1 MKRKAIAAIL
11 LSAML
16 FSACSKPDTSTPTDT
31 ETSATAAATAVAEAA
46 ATTAVGET
54 AKAGETGESG
64 ENGAVGEA
72 GGAGAGNEAA
82 GESESSA
89 NSPAANTVR
98 IDKSVD
104 DVINTILDATGD
116 EYFVFDDD
124 ADMWQATISH
134 SEGIVDYKTCGYIS
148 RLEGE
153 DMVKGYNTIYIVF
166 EVYELDM
173 ESEQYKH
180 VCEKG
185 ELIISRGEDSFTKK
199 HAFVNGQF
207 VLIACG
213 ALCNDDE
220 FHYGTDPQELEPPYT
235 IGKVQEGYDAF
246 IALK

>member
-11 LSAML
+11 LSAVL
-16 FSACSKPDTSTPTDT
+16 LSACSSKPDATTPTTLAET
-31 ETSATAAATAVAEAA
+31 EAPATTVAETTVLAAETTEAAEVTEEVAAA
-46 ATTAVGET
+46 
-54 AKAGETGESG
+54 
-64 ENGAVGEA
+64 
-72 GGAGAGNEAA
+72 
-82 GESESSA
+82 
-89 NSPAANTVR
+89 PVR
-98 IDKSVD
+98 LDKTVD
-104 DVINTILDATGD
+104 DVIQVILDATGD
-116 EYFVFDDD
+116 EYFVYTDD
-124 ADMWQATISH
+124 ADMWQATIKN

-148 RLEGE
+148 RLEGD
-153 DMVKGYNTIYIVF
+153 DMIDGYNTIYIVF

-173 ESEQYKH
+173 DSEQYKH
-180 VCEKG
+180 VCEEG

>member
-11 LSAML
+11 LSAVL
-16 FSACSKPDTSTPTDT
+16 LSACSSKPDATTPTTLAET
-31 ETSATAAATAVAEAA
+31 EAP
-46 ATTAVGET
+46 ATTAAET
-54 AKAGETGESG
+54 TVLAAETT
-64 ENGAVGEA
+64 
-72 GGAGAGNEAA
+72 EAA
-82 GESESSA
+82 EVTEEV
-89 NSPAANTVR
+89 AAAPVR
-98 IDKSVD
+98 LDKTVD
-104 DVINTILDATGD
+104 DVIQVILDATGD
-116 EYFVFDDD
+116 EYFVYADD
-124 ADMWQATISH
+124 ADMWQATIKN

-148 RLEGE
+148 RLEGD
-153 DMVKGYNTIYIVF
+153 DMIDGYNTIYIVF

-173 ESEQYKH
+173 DSEQYKH
-180 VCEKG
+180 VCEEG

>member
-11 LSAML
+11 LSAVL
-16 FSACSKPDTSTPTDT
+16 LSACSSKPDATTPTTLAET
-31 ETSATAAATAVAEAA
+31 ETPATTVAETTVLTAETTEDSEVTEEVAAA
-46 ATTAVGET
+46 
-54 AKAGETGESG
+54 
-64 ENGAVGEA
+64 
-72 GGAGAGNEAA
+72 
-82 GESESSA
+82 
-89 NSPAANTVR
+89 PVR
-98 IDKSVD
+98 LDKTVD
-104 DVINTILDATGD
+104 DVIQVILDATGD
-116 EYFVFDDD
+116 EYFVYTDD
-124 ADMWQATISH
+124 ADMWQATIKN

-148 RLEGE
+148 RLEGD
-153 DMVKGYNTIYIVF
+153 DMINGYNTIYIVF

-173 ESEQYKH
+173 DSDQYKH
-180 VCEKG
+180 ACEKG

>member
-11 LSAML
+11 LSAVL
-16 FSACSKPDTSTPTDT
+16 LSACSKPDATDIATPTET
-31 ETSATAAATAVAEAA
+31 EAPATVAETTVLAAETTEAAILTEEVAAA
-46 ATTAVGET
+46 
-54 AKAGETGESG
+54 
-64 ENGAVGEA
+64 
-72 GGAGAGNEAA
+72 
-82 GESESSA
+82 
-89 NSPAANTVR
+89 PVR
-98 IDKSVD
+98 LDKTVD
-104 DVINTILDATGD
+104 DVIQVILNATGD
-116 EYFVFDDD
+116 EYFVFADD
-124 ADMWQATISH
+124 ADMWQATIKN

-148 RLEGE
+148 RLEGD
-153 DMVKGYNTIYIVF
+153 DMIDGYNTIYIVF

-173 ESEQYKH
+173 DSEQYKH
-180 VCEKG
+180 VCENG
-185 ELIISRGEDSFTKK
+185 ELTISRGEDSFTKK

>member
-11 LSAML
+11 LSAVL
-16 FSACSKPDTSTPTDT
+16 LSACSSKPDATTPTTLAET
-31 ETSATAAATAVAEAA
+31 ETPATTVAETTVLAAETTEAAEVTEEVAAA
-46 ATTAVGET
+46 
-54 AKAGETGESG
+54 
-64 ENGAVGEA
+64 
-72 GGAGAGNEAA
+72 
-82 GESESSA
+82 
-89 NSPAANTVR
+89 PVR
-98 IDKSVD
+98 LDKTVD
-104 DVINTILDATGD
+104 DVIQVILNATGD
-116 EYFVFDDD
+116 EYFVYTDD
-124 ADMWQATISH
+124 ADMWQATIKN

-148 RLEGE
+148 RLEGD
-153 DMVKGYNTIYIVF
+153 DMIDGYNTIYIVF

-173 ESEQYKH
+173 DSEQYKH
-180 VCEKG
+180 VCENG

-213 ALCNDDE
+213 ALCNNDE

>member
-1 MKRKAIAAIL
+1 MKRKAIAAIMLSAVL
-11 LSAML
+11 LSAC
-16 FSACSKPDTSTPTDT
+16 SSKPDATTPTTLAET
-31 ETSATAAATAVAEAA
+31 ETPATAVAETTVLASETTEASEVTEEVAA
-46 ATTAVGET
+46 A
-54 AKAGETGESG
+54 
-64 ENGAVGEA
+64 
-72 GGAGAGNEAA
+72 
-82 GESESSA
+82 
-89 NSPAANTVR
+89 PVR
-98 IDKSVD
+98 LDKTVD
-104 DVINTILDATGD
+104 DVIQVILNATGD
-116 EYFVFDDD
+116 EYFVFADD
-124 ADMWQATISH
+124 ADMWQATIKN

-148 RLEGE
+148 RLEGD
-153 DMVKGYNTIYIVF
+153 DMIDGYNTIYIVF

-173 ESEQYKH
+173 DSEQYKH
-180 VCEKG
+180 ACENG

>member
-11 LSAML
+11 LSAVL
-16 FSACSKPDTSTPTDT
+16 LSACSKPEPTDIATPTET
-31 ETSATAAATAVAEAA
+31 EAPATTVAETTVLAAETTEASEVTEEVAAA
-46 ATTAVGET
+46 
-54 AKAGETGESG
+54 
-64 ENGAVGEA
+64 
-72 GGAGAGNEAA
+72 
-82 GESESSA
+82 
-89 NSPAANTVR
+89 PVR
-98 IDKSVD
+98 LDKTVD
-104 DVINTILDATGD
+104 DVIQVILDATGD
-116 EYFVFDDD
+116 EYFVYTDD
-124 ADMWQATISH
+124 ADMWQATIKN

-148 RLEGE
+148 RLEGD
-153 DMVKGYNTIYIVF
+153 DMIDGYNTIYIVF

-173 ESEQYKH
+173 DSEQYKH
-180 VCEKG
+180 VCENG
-185 ELIISRGEDSFTKK
+185 ELTISRGEDSFTKK

>member
-11 LSAML
+11 LSAVL
-16 FSACSKPDTSTPTDT
+16 LSACSKPEPTDIATPTET
-31 ETSATAAATAVAEAA
+31 EAPAATVAETTVLAAETTEAAIVTEEVAAA
-46 ATTAVGET
+46 
-54 AKAGETGESG
+54 
-64 ENGAVGEA
+64 
-72 GGAGAGNEAA
+72 
-82 GESESSA
+82 
-89 NSPAANTVR
+89 PVR
-98 IDKSVD
+98 LDKTVD
-104 DVINTILDATGD
+104 DVIQVILNATGD
-116 EYFVFDDD
+116 EYFVFADD
-124 ADMWQATISH
+124 ADMWQATIKN

-148 RLEGE
+148 RLEGD
-153 DMVKGYNTIYIVF
+153 DMIDGYNTIYIVF

-173 ESEQYKH
+173 DSEQYKH
-180 VCEKG
+180 VCENG
-185 ELIISRGEDSFTKK
+185 ELTISRGEDSFTKK

>member
-11 LSAML
+11 LSAVL
-16 FSACSKPDTSTPTDT
+16 LSACSSKPDATTPTTLAET
-31 ETSATAAATAVAEAA
+31 ETPATTVAETTVLAAETTEAAEVTEEVAAA
-46 ATTAVGET
+46 
-54 AKAGETGESG
+54 
-64 ENGAVGEA
+64 
-72 GGAGAGNEAA
+72 
-82 GESESSA
+82 
-89 NSPAANTVR
+89 PVR
-98 IDKSVD
+98 LDKTVD
-104 DVINTILDATGD
+104 DVIQVILNATGD
-116 EYFVFDDD
+116 EYFVYTDD
-124 ADMWQATISH
+124 ADMWQATIKN

-148 RLEGE
+148 RLEGD
-153 DMVKGYNTIYIVF
+153 DMIDGYNTIYIVF

-173 ESEQYKH
+173 DSEQYKH
-180 VCEKG
+180 VCKNG

-235 IGKVQEGYDAF
+235 IGRVQEGYDAF

>member
-11 LSAML
+11 LSAVL
-16 FSACSKPDTSTPTDT
+16 LSACSSKPDATTPTTLAET
-31 ETSATAAATAVAEAA
+31 ESPATTVAETTVLASETTEAAEVTEEVAAA
-46 ATTAVGET
+46 
-54 AKAGETGESG
+54 
-64 ENGAVGEA
+64 
-72 GGAGAGNEAA
+72 
-82 GESESSA
+82 
-89 NSPAANTVR
+89 PVR
-98 IDKSVD
+98 LDKTVD
-104 DVINTILDATGD
+104 DVIQVILDATGD
-116 EYFVFDDD
+116 EYFVYVDD
-124 ADMWQATISH
+124 ADMWQATIKN

-148 RLEGE
+148 RLEGD
-153 DMVKGYNTIYIVF
+153 DMIDGYNTIYIVF

-173 ESEQYKH
+173 DSEQYKH

>member
-11 LSAML
+11 LSAVL
-16 FSACSKPDTSTPTDT
+16 LSACSSKPDATTPTTLAET
-31 ETSATAAATAVAEAA
+31 ETPATTVAETTVLTAETTEAAEEVAAA
-46 ATTAVGET
+46 
-54 AKAGETGESG
+54 
-64 ENGAVGEA
+64 
-72 GGAGAGNEAA
+72 
-82 GESESSA
+82 
-89 NSPAANTVR
+89 PVR
-98 IDKSVD
+98 LDKTVD
-104 DVINTILDATGD
+104 DVIQVILNATGD
-116 EYFVFDDD
+116 EYFVYTDD
-124 ADMWQATISH
+124 ADMWQATIKN

-148 RLEGE
+148 RLEGD
-153 DMVKGYNTIYIVF
+153 DMIDGYNTIYIVF

-173 ESEQYKH
+173 DSEQYKH
-180 VCEKG
+180 VCENG

-235 IGKVQEGYDAF
+235 IGKVQEGYNAF

>member
-11 LSAML
+11 LSAVL
-16 FSACSKPDTSTPTDT
+16 LSACSSKPDATTPTTLAET
-31 ETSATAAATAVAEAA
+31 ETPATTVAETTVLTAETTEAAEVTEEVAAA
-46 ATTAVGET
+46 
-54 AKAGETGESG
+54 
-64 ENGAVGEA
+64 
-72 GGAGAGNEAA
+72 
-82 GESESSA
+82 
-89 NSPAANTVR
+89 PVR
-98 IDKSVD
+98 LDKTVD
-104 DVINTILDATGD
+104 DVIQVILDATGD
-116 EYFVFDDD
+116 EYFVFTDD
-124 ADMWQATISH
+124 ADMWQATIKN

-148 RLEGE
+148 RLEGD
-153 DMVKGYNTIYIVF
+153 DMIDGYNTIYIVF

-173 ESEQYKH
+173 DSEQYKH
-180 VCEKG
+180 VCENG

>member
-11 LSAML
+11 LSAVL
-16 FSACSKPDTSTPTDT
+16 LSACSSKPDATTPTTLAET
-31 ETSATAAATAVAEAA
+31 EAPATTVAETTVLTAETTEAAEVTEEVAAA
-46 ATTAVGET
+46 
-54 AKAGETGESG
+54 
-64 ENGAVGEA
+64 
-72 GGAGAGNEAA
+72 
-82 GESESSA
+82 
-89 NSPAANTVR
+89 PVR
-98 IDKSVD
+98 LDKTVD
-104 DVINTILDATGD
+104 DVIQVILDATGD
-116 EYFVFDDD
+116 EYFVYTDD
-124 ADMWQATISH
+124 ADMWQATIKN

-148 RLEGE
+148 RLEGD
-153 DMVKGYNTIYIVF
+153 DMIDGYNTIYIVF

-173 ESEQYKH
+173 DSEQYKH
-180 VCEKG
+180 VCENG

>member
-11 LSAML
+11 LSAVL
-16 FSACSKPDTSTPTDT
+16 LSACSSKPDATTPTTLAET
-31 ETSATAAATAVAEAA
+31 ETPATTVAETTVLATETTEAAEVTEEVAAA
-46 ATTAVGET
+46 
-54 AKAGETGESG
+54 
-64 ENGAVGEA
+64 
-72 GGAGAGNEAA
+72 
-82 GESESSA
+82 
-89 NSPAANTVR
+89 PVR
-98 IDKSVD
+98 LDKTVD
-104 DVINTILDATGD
+104 DVIQVILDATGD
-116 EYFVFDDD
+116 EYFVYTDD
-124 ADMWQATISH
+124 ADMWQATIKN

-148 RLEGE
+148 RLEGD
-153 DMVKGYNTIYIVF
+153 DMIDGYNTIYIVF

-173 ESEQYKH
+173 DSEQYKH
-180 VCEKG
+180 VCENG

>member
-11 LSAML
+11 LSAVL
-16 FSACSKPDTSTPTDT
+16 LSACSSKPDATTPTTLAET
-31 ETSATAAATAVAEAA
+31 ETPATTVAETSVLASETTEASEVTEEVAAA
-46 ATTAVGET
+46 
-54 AKAGETGESG
+54 
-64 ENGAVGEA
+64 
-72 GGAGAGNEAA
+72 
-82 GESESSA
+82 
-89 NSPAANTVR
+89 PVR
-98 IDKSVD
+98 LDKTVD
-104 DVINTILDATGD
+104 DVIQVILDATGD
-116 EYFVFDDD
+116 EYFVYTDD
-124 ADMWQATISH
+124 ADMWQATIKN

-148 RLEGE
+148 RLEGD
-153 DMVKGYNTIYIVF
+153 DMIDGYNTIYIVF

-173 ESEQYKH
+173 DSEQYKH
-180 VCEKG
+180 VCEHG

>member
-11 LSAML
+11 LSAVL
-16 FSACSKPDTSTPTDT
+16 LSACSSKPDATTPTTLAET
-31 ETSATAAATAVAEAA
+31 ETP
-46 ATTAVGET
+46 ATTAAET
-54 AKAGETGESG
+54 TVLTAETT
-64 ENGAVGEA
+64 
-72 GGAGAGNEAA
+72 EAA
-82 GESESSA
+82 EVTEEV
-89 NSPAANTVR
+89 AAAPVR
-98 IDKSVD
+98 LDKTVD
-104 DVINTILDATGD
+104 DVIQVILDATGD
-116 EYFVFDDD
+116 EYFVYTDD
-124 ADMWQATISH
+124 ADMWQATIKN

-148 RLEGE
+148 RLEGD
-153 DMVKGYNTIYIVF
+153 DMIDGYNTIYIVF

-173 ESEQYKH
+173 DSEQYKH

>member
-11 LSAML
+11 LSAVL
-16 FSACSKPDTSTPTDT
+16 LSACSSKPDATTPTTLAET
-31 ETSATAAATAVAEAA
+31 ESPATTVAETTVLAAETTEAAEVTEEVAAA
-46 ATTAVGET
+46 
-54 AKAGETGESG
+54 
-64 ENGAVGEA
+64 
-72 GGAGAGNEAA
+72 
-82 GESESSA
+82 
-89 NSPAANTVR
+89 PVR
-98 IDKSVD
+98 LDKTVD
-104 DVINTILDATGD
+104 DVIQVILDATGD
-116 EYFVFDDD
+116 EYFVYTDD
-124 ADMWQATISH
+124 ADMWQATIKN

-148 RLEGE
+148 RLEG
-153 DMVKGYNTIYIVF
+153 DDKIDGYNTIYIVF

-173 ESEQYKH
+173 DSEQYKH
-180 VCEKG
+180 VCENG
-185 ELIISRGEDSFTKK
+185 ELTISRGEDSFTKK

>member
-11 LSAML
+11 LSAVL
-16 FSACSKPDTSTPTDT
+16 LSACSSKPDATTPTTLAET
-31 ETSATAAATAVAEAA
+31 ETPATTVAETTVLAAETTEASEVTEEVAAA
-46 ATTAVGET
+46 
-54 AKAGETGESG
+54 
-64 ENGAVGEA
+64 
-72 GGAGAGNEAA
+72 
-82 GESESSA
+82 
-89 NSPAANTVR
+89 PVR
-98 IDKSVD
+98 LDKTVD
-104 DVINTILDATGD
+104 DVIQVILDATGD
-116 EYFVFDDD
+116 EYFVYVDD
-124 ADMWQATISH
+124 ADMWQATIKN

-148 RLEGE
+148 RLEGD
-153 DMVKGYNTIYIVF
+153 DMIDGYNTIYIVF

-173 ESEQYKH
+173 DSEQYKH
-180 VCEKG
+180 VCENG

-235 IGKVQEGYDAF
+235 IGKVQEGYDTF

>member
-1 MKRKAIAAIL
+1 ML
-11 LSAML
+11 LSAC
-16 FSACSKPDTSTPTDT
+16 SSKPDATTPTTLAET
-31 ETSATAAATAVAEAA
+31 ETPATTVAETTVLASETTEASEVTEEVAAA
-46 ATTAVGET
+46 
-54 AKAGETGESG
+54 
-64 ENGAVGEA
+64 
-72 GGAGAGNEAA
+72 
-82 GESESSA
+82 
-89 NSPAANTVR
+89 PVR
-98 IDKSVD
+98 LDKTVD
-104 DVINTILDATGD
+104 DVIQVILDATGD
-116 EYFVFDDD
+116 EYFVYTDD
-124 ADMWQATISH
+124 ADMWQATIKN

-148 RLEGE
+148 RLEGD
-153 DMVKGYNTIYIVF
+153 DMIDGYNTIYIVF

-173 ESEQYKH
+173 DSEQYKH

>member
-11 LSAML
+11 LSAVL
-16 FSACSKPDTSTPTDT
+16 LSACSSKPDATTPTTLAET
-31 ETSATAAATAVAEAA
+31 ETP
-46 ATTAVGET
+46 ATTAAET
-54 AKAGETGESG
+54 TVLATETT
-64 ENGAVGEA
+64 EA
-72 GGAGAGNEAA
+72 SEVTEEVAA
-82 GESESSA
+82 A
-89 NSPAANTVR
+89 PVR
-98 IDKSVD
+98 LDKTVD
-104 DVINTILDATGD
+104 DVIQVILDATGD
-116 EYFVFDDD
+116 EYFVFTDD
-124 ADMWQATISH
+124 ADMWQATIKN

-148 RLEGE
+148 RLEGD
-153 DMVKGYNTIYIVF
+153 DMIDGYNTIYIVF

-173 ESEQYKH
+173 DSEQYKH

>member
-11 LSAML
+11 LSAVL
-16 FSACSKPDTSTPTDT
+16 LSACSSKPDATTPTTLAET
-31 ETSATAAATAVAEAA
+31 ETPATTVAETTVLTDETTEEVAAA
-46 ATTAVGET
+46 
-54 AKAGETGESG
+54 
-64 ENGAVGEA
+64 
-72 GGAGAGNEAA
+72 
-82 GESESSA
+82 
-89 NSPAANTVR
+89 PVR
-98 IDKSVD
+98 LDKTVD
-104 DVINTILDATGD
+104 DVIQVILDATGD
-116 EYFVFDDD
+116 EYFVYTDD
-124 ADMWQATISH
+124 ADMWQATIMN

-148 RLEGE
+148 RLEGD
-153 DMVKGYNTIYIVF
+153 DMIDGYNTIYIVF

-173 ESEQYKH
+173 DSEQYKH
-180 VCEKG
+180 VCENG
-185 ELIISRGEDSFTKK
+185 ELTISRGEDSFTKK

>member
-11 LSAML
+11 LSAVL
-16 FSACSKPDTSTPTDT
+16 LSACSSKPDATTPTTLAET
-31 ETSATAAATAVAEAA
+31 EAPATTVAETTVLTAETTEASEVTEEVAAA
-46 ATTAVGET
+46 
-54 AKAGETGESG
+54 
-64 ENGAVGEA
+64 
-72 GGAGAGNEAA
+72 
-82 GESESSA
+82 
-89 NSPAANTVR
+89 PVR
-98 IDKSVD
+98 LDKTVD
-104 DVINTILDATGD
+104 DVIQVILDATGD
-116 EYFVFDDD
+116 EYFVYTDD
-124 ADMWQATISH
+124 ADMWQATIKN

-148 RLEGE
+148 RLEGD
-153 DMVKGYNTIYIVF
+153 DMIDGYNTIYIVF

-173 ESEQYKH
+173 DSEQYKH
-180 VCEKG
+180 VCEEG

>member
-11 LSAML
+11 LSAVL
-16 FSACSKPDTSTPTDT
+16 LSACSSKPDATTPTTLAET
-31 ETSATAAATAVAEAA
+31 ETPATTVAETTVLAAETTGAAEVTEEVAAA
-46 ATTAVGET
+46 
-54 AKAGETGESG
+54 
-64 ENGAVGEA
+64 
-72 GGAGAGNEAA
+72 
-82 GESESSA
+82 
-89 NSPAANTVR
+89 PVR
-98 IDKSVD
+98 LDKTVD
-104 DVINTILDATGD
+104 DVIQVILDATGD
-116 EYFVFDDD
+116 EYFVYTDD
-124 ADMWQATISH
+124 ADMWQATIKN

-148 RLEGE
+148 RLEGD
-153 DMVKGYNTIYIVF
+153 DMIDGYNTIYIVF

-173 ESEQYKH
+173 DSEQYKH
-180 VCEKG
+180 VCENG

>member
-11 LSAML
+11 LSAVL
-16 FSACSKPDTSTPTDT
+16 LSACSKPEPTDIATPTET
-31 ETSATAAATAVAEAA
+31 EAPATAVAETTVLAA
-46 ATTAVGET
+46 ETT
-54 AKAGETGESG
+54 
-64 ENGAVGEA
+64 
-72 GGAGAGNEAA
+72 EAA
-82 GESESSA
+82 IVTEEV
-89 NSPAANTVR
+89 NAAPVR
-98 IDKSVD
+98 LDKTVD
-104 DVINTILDATGD
+104 DVIQVILNATGD
-116 EYFVFDDD
+116 EYFVFADD
-124 ADMWQATISH
+124 ADMWQATIKN

-148 RLEGE
+148 RLEG
-153 DMVKGYNTIYIVF
+153 DDKIDGYNTIYIVF

-173 ESEQYKH
+173 DSEQYKQ
-180 VCEKG
+180 VCENG
-185 ELIISRGEDSFTKK
+185 ELTISRGEDSFTKK

>member
-11 LSAML
+11 LSAVL
-16 FSACSKPDTSTPTDT
+16 LSACSSKPDATTPTTLAET
-31 ETSATAAATAVAEAA
+31 ETPATTVAETTVLAVETTEAAEVTEEVAAA
-46 ATTAVGET
+46 
-54 AKAGETGESG
+54 
-64 ENGAVGEA
+64 
-72 GGAGAGNEAA
+72 
-82 GESESSA
+82 
-89 NSPAANTVR
+89 PVR
-98 IDKSVD
+98 LDKTVD
-104 DVINTILDATGD
+104 DVIQVILDATGD
-116 EYFVFDDD
+116 EYFVYTDD
-124 ADMWQATISH
+124 ADMWQATIKN

-148 RLEGE
+148 RLEGD
-153 DMVKGYNTIYIVF
+153 DMIDGYNTIYIVF

-173 ESEQYKH
+173 DSEQYKH

-185 ELIISRGEDSFTKK
+185 ELIISRGEESFTKK

>member
-1 MKRKAIAAIL
+1 MTAETTEAAEV
-11 LSAML
+11 
-16 FSACSKPDTSTPTDT
+16 T
-31 ETSATAAATAVAEAA
+31 EEVAAA
-46 ATTAVGET
+46 
-54 AKAGETGESG
+54 
-64 ENGAVGEA
+64 
-72 GGAGAGNEAA
+72 
-82 GESESSA
+82 
-89 NSPAANTVR
+89 PVR
-98 IDKSVD
+98 LDKTVD
-104 DVINTILDATGD
+104 DVIQVILDATGD
-116 EYFVFDDD
+116 EYFVYTDD
-124 ADMWQATISH
+124 ADMWQATIKN

-148 RLEGE
+148 RLEGD
-153 DMVKGYNTIYIVF
+153 DMIDGYNTIYIVF

-173 ESEQYKH
+173 DSEQYKH

>member
-1 MKRKAIAAIL
+1 MKKKAIAAIL

-16 FSACSKPDTSTPTDT
+16 LSACNSKPDATTPTTLAET
-31 ETSATAAATAVAEAA
+31 ETPATTVAETTVLATETTEAAEVTEEVAAA
-46 ATTAVGET
+46 
-54 AKAGETGESG
+54 
-64 ENGAVGEA
+64 
-72 GGAGAGNEAA
+72 
-82 GESESSA
+82 
-89 NSPAANTVR
+89 PVR
-98 IDKSVD
+98 LDKTVD
-104 DVINTILDATGD
+104 DVIQVILDATGD
-116 EYFVFDDD
+116 EYFVYADD
-124 ADMWQATISH
+124 ADMWQATIKN

-148 RLEGE
+148 RLEGD
-153 DMVKGYNTIYIVF
+153 DMIDGYNTIYIVF

>member
-11 LSAML
+11 LSAVL
-16 FSACSKPDTSTPTDT
+16 LSACSKPEPADIATPTET
-31 ETSATAAATAVAEAA
+31 EAPATTVAETTVLAAETTEVTEEVAAA
-46 ATTAVGET
+46 
-54 AKAGETGESG
+54 
-64 ENGAVGEA
+64 
-72 GGAGAGNEAA
+72 
-82 GESESSA
+82 
-89 NSPAANTVR
+89 PVR
-98 IDKSVD
+98 LDKTVD
-104 DVINTILDATGD
+104 DVIQVILNATGD
-116 EYFVFDDD
+116 EYFVFADD
-124 ADMWQATISH
+124 ADMWQATIKN

-148 RLEGE
+148 RLEGD
-153 DMVKGYNTIYIVF
+153 DMIDGYNTIYIVF

-173 ESEQYKH
+173 DSEQYKH
-180 VCEKG
+180 VCENG
-185 ELIISRGEDSFTKK
+185 ELTISRGEDSFTKK

>member
-11 LSAML
+11 LSAVL
-16 FSACSKPDTSTPTDT
+16 LSACSSKPDATTPTTLAET
-31 ETSATAAATAVAEAA
+31 EAPATTVAETTVLTAETTEAAEVTEEVAAA
-46 ATTAVGET
+46 
-54 AKAGETGESG
+54 
-64 ENGAVGEA
+64 
-72 GGAGAGNEAA
+72 
-82 GESESSA
+82 
-89 NSPAANTVR
+89 PVR
-98 IDKSVD
+98 LDKTVD
-104 DVINTILDATGD
+104 DVIQVILDATGD
-116 EYFVFDDD
+116 EYFVYTDD
-124 ADMWQATISH
+124 ADMWQATIKN

-148 RLEGE
+148 RLEGD
-153 DMVKGYNTIYIVF
+153 DMIDGYNTIYIVF

-173 ESEQYKH
+173 DSEQYKH

-235 IGKVQEGYDAF
+235 IGKVQEGYNAF

>member
-11 LSAML
+11 LSAVL
-16 FSACSKPDTSTPTDT
+16 LSACSSKPDATTPTTLAET
-31 ETSATAAATAVAEAA
+31 EAPATTVDETTVLAAETTEASEVTEEVAAA
-46 ATTAVGET
+46 
-54 AKAGETGESG
+54 
-64 ENGAVGEA
+64 
-72 GGAGAGNEAA
+72 
-82 GESESSA
+82 
-89 NSPAANTVR
+89 PVR
-98 IDKSVD
+98 LDKTVD
-104 DVINTILDATGD
+104 DVIQVILDATGD
-116 EYFVFDDD
+116 EYFVYTDD
-124 ADMWQATISH
+124 ADMWQATIKN

-148 RLEGE
+148 RLEGD
-153 DMVKGYNTIYIVF
+153 DMIDGYNTIYIVF

-173 ESEQYKH
+173 DSEQYKH
-180 VCEKG
+180 VCENG

>member
-11 LSAML
+11 LSAVL
-16 FSACSKPDTSTPTDT
+16 LSACSSKPDATTPTTLAET
-31 ETSATAAATAVAEAA
+31 ETPATTVAETTVLAAETTEAAIVTEEVAAA
-46 ATTAVGET
+46 
-54 AKAGETGESG
+54 
-64 ENGAVGEA
+64 
-72 GGAGAGNEAA
+72 
-82 GESESSA
+82 
-89 NSPAANTVR
+89 PVR
-98 IDKSVD
+98 LDKTVD
-104 DVINTILDATGD
+104 DVIQVILNATGD
-116 EYFVFDDD
+116 EYFVFADD
-124 ADMWQATISH
+124 ADMWQATIKN

-148 RLEGE
+148 RLEG
-153 DMVKGYNTIYIVF
+153 DDKIDGYNTIYIVF

-173 ESEQYKH
+173 DSEQYKH
-180 VCEKG
+180 VCENG
-185 ELIISRGEDSFTKK
+185 ELTISRGEDSFTKK

>member
-11 LSAML
+11 LSAVL
-16 FSACSKPDTSTPTDT
+16 LSACSSKPDATTPTTLAET
-31 ETSATAAATAVAEAA
+31 ETPATTVAETTVLAAETTEAAIVTEEVAAA
-46 ATTAVGET
+46 
-54 AKAGETGESG
+54 
-64 ENGAVGEA
+64 
-72 GGAGAGNEAA
+72 
-82 GESESSA
+82 
-89 NSPAANTVR
+89 PVR
-98 IDKSVD
+98 LDKTVD
-104 DVINTILDATGD
+104 DVIQVILNATGD
-116 EYFVFDDD
+116 EYFVFADD
-124 ADMWQATISH
+124 ADMWQATIKN

-148 RLEGE
+148 RLEGD
-153 DMVKGYNTIYIVF
+153 DMIDGYNTIYIVF

-173 ESEQYKH
+173 DSEQYKH
-180 VCEKG
+180 VCENG
-185 ELIISRGEDSFTKK
+185 ELTISRGEDSFTKK

>member
-11 LSAML
+11 LSAVL
-16 FSACSKPDTSTPTDT
+16 LSACSSKPDATTPTTLAET
-31 ETSATAAATAVAEAA
+31 ETPATTVAENTVLTIETTEASEVTEEVAAA
-46 ATTAVGET
+46 
-54 AKAGETGESG
+54 
-64 ENGAVGEA
+64 
-72 GGAGAGNEAA
+72 
-82 GESESSA
+82 
-89 NSPAANTVR
+89 PVR
-98 IDKSVD
+98 LDKTVD
-104 DVINTILDATGD
+104 DVIQVILDATGD
-116 EYFVFDDD
+116 EYFVYADD
-124 ADMWQATISH
+124 ADMWQATIKN

-148 RLEGE
+148 RLEGD
-153 DMVKGYNTIYIVF
+153 DMIDGYNTIYIVF

-173 ESEQYKH
+173 DSEQYKH

>member
-11 LSAML
+11 LSAVL
-16 FSACSKPDTSTPTDT
+16 LSACSSKPDATTPTTLAET
-31 ETSATAAATAVAEAA
+31 ETPATTVAETTVLTAETTEASELTEEVAAA
-46 ATTAVGET
+46 
-54 AKAGETGESG
+54 
-64 ENGAVGEA
+64 
-72 GGAGAGNEAA
+72 
-82 GESESSA
+82 
-89 NSPAANTVR
+89 PVR
-98 IDKSVD
+98 LDKTVD
-104 DVINTILDATGD
+104 DVIQVILDATGD
-116 EYFVFDDD
+116 EYFVYTDD
-124 ADMWQATISH
+124 ADMWQATIKN

-148 RLEGE
+148 RLEGD
-153 DMVKGYNTIYIVF
+153 DMIDGYNTIYIVF

-173 ESEQYKH
+173 DSEQYKH
-180 VCEKG
+180 VCENG